1 MRLYL
6 FSEGIVRYS
15 SSVYSPGSTHAGAVL
30 TNTYVGKKLLNT
42 GVGAITGSLADLC
55 VEAPGRELTNSGD
68 GGANFSCE
76 GLMSAMSGAIGGIF
90 LAAEPR
96 LRRVYSK
103 EYAKMVASEEGEN
116 SILGGLG
123 GSADPFRCAPCYHL
137 FGVDLI
143 ADESGGMHVI
153 EVNVE
158 PDLTLSTEGECA
170 VKRMDGNC
178 SDGSLAYDHTKHAAA
193 FNTVRLVYA
202 RKAQAGTLQRMLE
215 RNAARI
221 AKLPL
226 LLMPAQPPLPPPPP
240 KPSLGGHLEAAIDL
254 GMEAAEEGQPEAG
267 PRPAVPILLPQV
279 AEYLLDWL
287 RETEASGCFMPVYP
301 SLTHRT
307 AHATQLRLM
316 STDEQRLQMHALL
329 MLALEDVASGA
340 GRSARGAEGAAA
352 RASANSFKRRC
363 ESMLSK
369 VPRVKQGA
377 WARRRHIF
385 KQVWDL

>member
-1 MRLYL
+1 
-6 FSEGIVRYS
+6 
-15 SSVYSPGSTHAGAVL
+15 
-30 TNTYVGKKLLNT
+30 
-42 GVGAITGSLADLC
+42 
-55 VEAPGRELTNSGD
+55 
-68 GGANFSCE
+68 
-76 GLMSAMSGAIGGIF
+76 
-90 LAAEPR
+90 
-96 LRRVYSK
+96 
-103 EYAKMVASEEGEN
+103 
-116 SILGGLG
+116 
-123 GSADPFRCAPCYHL
+123 
-137 FGVDLI
+137 
-143 ADESGGMHVI
+143 
-153 EVNVE
+153 
-158 PDLTLSTEGECA
+158 
-170 VKRMDGNC
+170 
-178 SDGSLAYDHTKHAAA
+178 
-193 FNTVRLVYA
+193 
-202 RKAQAGTLQRMLE
+202 MLE

-340 GRSARGAEGAAA
+340 GRSVRGAEGAAA